1 MKKGNSRRRRF
12 VIDLAG
18 VRSAARLHAA
28 LAEKLPLPEHYG
40 RNLDAFHDVLTEF
53 GARWSIVFRN
63 AGTVTKGLRAVC
75 TDAMEE
81 TPGLNIVFGDGDE
94 NCGKGAKEASNA
106 KVQRRRA

>member
-1 MKKGNSRRRRF
+1 MKKSNSRRRRF
-12 VIDLAG
+12 IVDLAG
-18 VRSAARLHAA
+18 IRSAARLHAA

-63 AGTVTKGLRAVC
+63 VGAVAKGLRAVC

-81 TPGLNIVFGDGDE
+81 TPGLDVVFKD
-94 NCGKGAKEASNA
+94 
-106 KVQRRRA
+106 

>member
-12 VIDLAG
+12 IVDLTG
-18 VRSAARLHAA
+18 IRSAARLHAA

-40 RNLDAFHDVLTEF
+40 RNLGAFHDVLTEF

-63 AGTVTKGLRAVC
+63 AGAVTKGLRAVC

-81 TPGLNIVFGDGDE
+81 TPGLDVVFKD
-94 NCGKGAKEASNA
+94 
-106 KVQRRRA
+106 

>member
-12 VIDLAG
+12 IVDLTG
-18 VRSAARLHAA
+18 IRSAARHHAA

-63 AGTVTKGLRAVC
+63 AGAVTKGLRAVC

-81 TPGLNIVFGDGDE
+81 TPGLDVVFKD
-94 NCGKGAKEASNA
+94 
-106 KVQRRRA
+106 